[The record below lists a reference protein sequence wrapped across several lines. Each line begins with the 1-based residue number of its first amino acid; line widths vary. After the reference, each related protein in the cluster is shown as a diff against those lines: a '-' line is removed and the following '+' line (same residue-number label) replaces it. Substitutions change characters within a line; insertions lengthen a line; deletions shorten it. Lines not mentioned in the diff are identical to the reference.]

1 MIRVVTWTLGG
12 SPTTAAVRAVLRR
25 LQPDL
30 LLLPDQPS
38 RFQLRRCLAGTDLR
52 PLSRQGRGRAGS
64 VVCGS
69 GDVRLVTA
77 AELVLPGPAEGAE
90 RVASHAILSVTGR
103 TLSVMAFRLGTDPD
117 ARLAD
122 AELAAA
128 FLDRIE
134 HPAVVGADLAEG
146 PGGPVATTLL
156 EGRVDA
162 WTVAGVGTGL
172 TYPTPNPVARHDVV
186 LVDAGLTVAT
196 ATVVADPPA
205 DEGGRHRPV
214 VVEIELEETS

>member
-1 MIRVVTWTLGG
+1 VIRVVTWTLGG

-38 RFQLRRCLAGTDLR
+38 RFQLRRCLAGTGLR

-90 RVASHAILSVTGR
+90 RVASHAILSASGR
-103 TLSVMAFRLGTDPD
+103 TLSVMAFRLGTDPG

-146 PGGPVATTLL
+146 PGGPVATALMG
-156 EGRVDA
+156 GRVDA

-186 LVDAGLTVAT
+186 LVDAGLTVTA